1 MRKFH
6 YRPGRNAFAA
16 MGMGILAMV
25 CGLAWLG
32 NSSWP
37 LALGFLLFGA
47 AGVKA
52 AANAMS
58 DEPALAFDGHSI
70 RVRTT
75 FGVKEALWSN
85 VQAISLEV
93 FTYRYWGIIPL
104 ARHENL
110 VIKTDGGTFGSQR
123 LRIAVKSIE
132 MPPGG
137 ASGLMHMLHQ
147 QHVAVLGEAGV
158 AMAGADQH
166 GWGIRPARAQRVVVD
181 ENESLTGFDPDAA
194 LARYLAA
201 REQGAAQPV
210 AERPMPQP
218 AAPVPQPAA
227 PVPQPVRAG
236 FGRKGL

>member
-6 YRPGRNAFAA
+6 YRTGRNAFAA
-16 MGMGILAMV
+16 IGLGILALA

-32 NSSWP
+32 DGEWP
-37 LALGFLLFGA
+37 LALGFVLFGA

-58 DEPALAFDGHSI
+58 DEPALVFDAYCLK
-70 RVRTT
+70 VRTS
-75 FGVKEALWSN
+75 FGVREALWSD

-93 FTYRYWGIIPL
+93 FTYRYWGIIPI

-110 VIKTDGGTFGSQR
+110 VIKTGGGTFGSRR

-132 MPPGG
+132 LPPGG
-137 ASGLMHMLHQ
+137 STELVHLLHQ
-147 QHVAVLGEAGV
+147 QHVAAVGQAGV

-166 GWGIRPARAQRVVVD
+166 GWGVRPGRAARVAVD
-181 ENESLTGFDPDAA
+181 TDESLTGFDPDAA

-201 REQGAAQPV
+201 REQQPEVAA
-210 AERPMPQP
+210 AERAIGQTPQI
-218 AAPVPQPAA
+218 VPQPA
-227 PVPQPVRAG
+227 RAA